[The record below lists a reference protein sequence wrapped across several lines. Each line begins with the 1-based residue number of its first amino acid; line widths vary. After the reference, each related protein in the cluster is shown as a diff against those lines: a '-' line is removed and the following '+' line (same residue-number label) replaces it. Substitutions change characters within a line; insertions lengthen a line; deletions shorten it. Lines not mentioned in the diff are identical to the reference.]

1 MQEHGEGR
9 SKDGKVLQCARNGNC
24 GLYMK
29 RDQLVSTTSIISWP
43 TEHSVRAIFGP
54 TKNSSWFDG
63 SPVQS
68 SVSKS
73 LHQFFFFWMSFFSY
87 MDQTNHQLTW
97 SNQMVRTSSV
107 KLVLIC
113 KPYITIMHAHDIIKI
128 EKMA

>member
-1 MQEHGEGR
+1 MQESGEGR
-9 SKDGKVLQCARNGNC
+9 PKDGKVLQCARNGNC
-24 GLYMK
+24 DLYMK
-29 RDQLVSTTSIISWP
+29 RDQLVSTRSIISWP

-73 LHQFFFFWMSFFSY
+73 LHQFFFFNELFFY
-87 MDQTNHQLTW
+87 MDQTNQQLTW
-97 SNQMVRTSSV
+97 SNQMVRPSSV

-113 KPYITIMHAHDIIKI
+113 KPYITIMYAHDIIKI